1 MAGYRYRI
9 SCNFLN
15 ILQNIFDKNTVL
27 LLTFPKLR
35 HQILVSVKKKKNVN
49 KFVFTSLGKI
59 LTQILNISDLFDSRI
74 SGHDITDIRPYTG
87 HKKPDH
93 PTSRISSASLHIINI
108 NILHITL
115 KCFMKKNP
123 KVNIHLPDNSWLVD
137 NLLDEAAV
145 LADDLPDEIPGHL
158 VGSLR
163 VFQHQP
169 RLSHS
174 LLCLT
179 NNLGGSGNINS

>member
-1 MAGYRYRI
+1 
-9 SCNFLN
+9 
-15 ILQNIFDKNTVL
+15 
-27 LLTFPKLR
+27 
-35 HQILVSVKKKKNVN
+35 
-49 KFVFTSLGKI
+49 
-59 LTQILNISDLFDSRI
+59 
-74 SGHDITDIRPYTG
+74 
-87 HKKPDH
+87 
-93 PTSRISSASLHIINI
+93 
-108 NILHITL
+108 
-115 KCFMKKNP
+115 MKKNP
-123 KVNIHLPDNSWLVD
+123 KVNIHLPDNSGLVD